1 MAPLS
6 LAGIHGVLRR
16 LKIHYKRGRRYLHSP
31 DLCYDEK
38 LALLALIRQLVAEE
52 PSRFVLL
59 YEDELSCYRQ
69 PSVAQGYAPAGTD
82 LPHARQ
88 HCGFNTYER
97 LAGSLDVQTGRF
109 FCWQRR
115 LFDRHTLIRY
125 YLALAQLYP
134 DAEAI
139 YIAQDNWPVHF
150 HEEILAALAETKI
163 RLVPLPT
170 YAPWTNP
177 VEKVWRKLFQE
188 VLHHHPF
195 SSDWSTFRAI
205 VTDFLAQF
213 ADGSPELLRYVGLLA
228 D

>member
-6 LAGIHGVLRR
+6 LSGIHGLLRR
-16 LKIHYKRGRRYLHSP
+16 LKIHYKRGRRHLHSP
-31 DLCYDEK
+31 DLHYDEK
-38 LALLALIRQLVAEE
+38 LTEIARIRQLVREE
-52 PSRFVLL
+52 PGRFVML

-97 LAGSLDVQTGRF
+97 LAGSLDIRTGRF

-115 LFDRHTLIRY
+115 KFDRHTLVLY
-125 YLALAQLYP
+125 YQALAKLYP
-134 DAEAI
+134 DAETI

-150 HEEILAALAETKI
+150 HEEILVALAQTKI
-163 RLVPLPT
+163 RLVSLPT

-195 SSDWSTFRAI
+195 SSDWSTFRTA
-205 VTDFLAQF
+205 VRAFLDQF
-213 ADGSPELLRYVGLLA
+213 VNGSPDLLRYVGLLA